1 MTSLPDDR
9 AATSLARCCSS
20 PSAAAAVRSATL
32 ALLAGLL
39 VQQVRAGGEP
49 ESEPETSDVHSPTQ
63 APRGHVG
70 ERGVTQGAADAL
82 LQSVQ
87 RDHDEL
93 VADAAKL
100 WPAHPELL
108 PRYEQWRR
116 RAQELI
122 DGRAADEA
130 QGLARRPGLAELA
143 STLAELRQKAK
154 PLSEAQVVADRAL
167 HPRFA
172 EFQAKQAEL
181 SWRSRMLGLEAWP
194 SEAEEENALAR
205 EELPTD
211 ASSLNSLAWPLVN
224 PRKPVYGQEVRA
236 LLLARRAAAAASA
249 AERAVISDT
258 LAWALFKV
266 GRFEEALGEKKRLAL
281 SAQGGDGL
289 GVSTASLERAFDAW
303 RGGEL
308 AKRRKERDKLEAEVA
323 ALTSAVNERQ
333 TYVFEDL
340 EQERSHQQLARI
352 VSDLEAL
359 RSPETG
365 LMSDVLAEPFGWGV
379 AKRHEF
385 AKTIRQRSVDGPDAR
400 RLWAQASAAIRN
412 SPQYGGLE
420 LAPQLGLLPLGMD
433 PRSQLWEFAHLQ
445 TGDPAVRGADGKLVL
460 TEETGLV
467 FVLLPGGKFWM
478 GAQRL
483 DPGGRNYDPLAND
496 DESPVHEVE
505 LSPYFLSKY
514 ELTQGQWQR
523 IAATNPSHYRPP
535 GGFAPSL
542 LHPVEKVNWSMGAEL
557 LALLGLSLPS
567 EAQWE
572 CGARGGTTTAWWT
585 GQERESLRGK
595 VNLADRTAKNAGASW
610 LAANDWPD
618 LEDGCVAHC
627 EVGTYPANAFGLHEV
642 AGNVWEWCLDGYA
655 PRSYSDE
662 SRVNPVS
669 PFEAVAFRVG
679 RGGAFDFAAKL
690 SRSAHRGRVPRARL
704 GADLGLRPARA
715 LSPAPTT
722 PRAPK

>member
-1 MTSLPDDR
+1 MTPLPDDR
-9 AATSLARCCSS
+9 AAPSLTRCSFS
-20 PSAAAAVRSATL
+20 ASAAAAVLSATL
-32 ALLAGLL
+32 AVFAGLL

-49 ESEPETSDVHSPTQ
+49 EKSGVYSPSSAPQ
-63 APRGHVG
+63 ANVDR
-70 ERGVTQGAADAL
+70 RDVTQGAVDAL

-100 WPAHPELL
+100 WPANPEML

-143 STLAELRQKAK
+143 SKLAELRQKAK
-154 PLSEAQVVADRAL
+154 PLSEAQVLADPAL

-194 SEAEEENALAR
+194 SEAEVANALAR
-205 EELPTD
+205 EELPSD
-211 ASSLNSLAWPLVN
+211 ASSLNALAWPLVN

-236 LLLARRAAAAASA
+236 LLLARRAAGAASE
-249 AERAVISDT
+249 AERAVFCDT

-266 GRFEEALGEKKRLAL
+266 GRFDEALEAKRPAL
-281 SAQGGDGL
+281 PVPDTDGL
-289 GVSTASLERAFDAW
+289 GVSTASLEMAFYAW

-308 AKRRKERDKLEAEVA
+308 VKRRKERDKLEAEVA
-323 ALTSAVNERQ
+323 ALTRAVKERQ

-340 EQERSHQQLARI
+340 EHERSHQQLAQL

-365 LMSDVLAEPFGWGV
+365 LMNDVLAEPFGWGV

-385 AKTIRQRSVDGPDAR
+385 AKSIAQRSVDGPDAQ

-420 LAPQLGLLPLGMD
+420 LVPQLGLLPLGMD

-445 TGDPAVRGADGKLVL
+445 TGAAAVRGADGKLVL

-505 LSPYFLSKY
+505 LSPYLLSKY

-535 GGFAPSL
+535 GGFARSL
-542 LHPVEKVNWSMGAEL
+542 LHPVEKVNWSMCTEL

-572 CGARGGTTTAWWT
+572 CAARGGTTSAWWT

-595 VNLADRTAKNAGASW
+595 VNLADRTAKNAGAPW

-618 LEDGCVAHC
+618 LEDGCVVHC

-642 AGNVWEWCLDGYA
+642 AGNVWEWCLDGHTRRPYGE
-655 PRSYSDE
+655 E

-669 PFEAVAFRVG
+669 PFEDVAFRVA

-690 SRSAHRGRVPRARL
+690 SRSAHRGRVPTARL

-715 LSPAPTT
+715 LSPAPT
-722 PRAPK
+722 PHRAPK